1 MRATPNQMSGKT
13 LAFSKDNLNKLVPI
27 DSSFIPTVKAI
38 LHSAVERLHLVNAA
52 CMLRAINDPHHRYL
66 VIGEDLTGVELLNA
80 DPEEEFIVS
89 TELPMAPRNTRLT
102 THELV
107 SIPININDQRLGYL
121 LASARTAAISSSE
134 LEAGMAQ
141 LAHELVCLVL
151 RYQTHFR
158 IMAAYGRQAYWMG
171 TSEAL
176 RKLDQHIA
184 KLADAPMPI
193 VIRGEK
199 GTGKLLAARALHC
212 HNRTDYTP
220 FIESSCEEWDT
231 ATVGKILPELWAYA
245 KGGTLFLRNID
256 KLEPEGFAL
265 LQDFWATRSAQREQ
279 EHLDRGDKSLNTR
292 LLVTLSCEPLGLN
305 ANETLAPWLE
315 FNFLELCLPR
325 LQERRDDIRLLGQYF
340 IEEYFLDIKF
350 DFTEDAWQILEAY
363 SWPKNVQQL
372 KRLIQKL
379 AIMVEQPLVSAPLLL
394 QLFPSLDAVD
404 RTQTLSHSN
413 ISNNPQQFATSRN
426 RTTLAA
432 DTHVSLELIFGGAR
446 DLHWEHPSLIK
457 AVSYVIDNHHLQL
470 SVTAAASS
478 AGISAAQLTDLLKQ
492 RLGLSFIQV
501 LTKIRIEKAKALFQK
516 IPSKP
521 IDQVCCDIGFADVD
535 GFEKVFKRMVGL
547 SPKVY
552 RGQFFKPLSL
562 VQQ

>member
-1 MRATPNQMSGKT
+1 MRATSNQTSGKT

-27 DSSFIPTVKAI
+27 DSSFITTVKAI
-38 LHSAVERLHLVNAA
+38 LHAAVERLHLVNAA
-52 CMLRAINDPHHRYL
+52 CMLRAISDQHHRYL
-66 VIGEDLTGVELLNA
+66 VIGEDLSGVELISA
-80 DPEEEFIVS
+80 DAEEEFIVS

-102 THELV
+102 THELM
-107 SIPININDQRLGYL
+107 SIPINMNDQRLGYL
-121 LASARTAAISSSE
+121 LASTRSAAISTGE
-134 LEAGMAQ
+134 LQAGMAQ
-141 LAHELVCLVL
+141 LAHELLCLVQ

-158 IMAAYGRQAYWMG
+158 IMAAYGRQPYWLG

-176 RKLDQHIA
+176 RKLDQLIA
-184 KLADAPMPI
+184 KLADAPMP
-193 VIRGEK
+193 VLIRGEK

-220 FIESSCEEWDT
+220 FIESSCEEWDS

-256 KLEPEGFAL
+256 RLEPEGFAL
-265 LQDFWATRSAQREQ
+265 LQDFWSSKSALRDQDHQ
-279 EHLDRGDKSLNTR
+279 DQSDKSLHTH
-292 LLVTLSCEPLGLN
+292 LLVTLSCEPLVLGTCD
-305 ANETLAPWLE
+305 TLAPWLD
-315 FNFLELCLPR
+315 FNFLELRLPR
-325 LQERRDDIRLLGQYF
+325 LQERRDDIRMLGQYF
-340 IEEYFLDIKF
+340 IEECFLDIKF
-350 DFTEDAWQILEAY
+350 DFSEDAWQILEAY

-379 AIMVEQPLVSAPLLL
+379 AIMVEQPVVSAPLLL

-404 RTQTLSHSN
+404 RARPPPRSN
-413 ISNNPQQFATSRN
+413 VCDTRQKFVTSRSAEVIA
-426 RTTLAA
+426 TGA
-432 DTHVSLELIFGGAR
+432 HVSLELIFGSAR
-446 DLHWEHPSLIK
+446 DLHWEHPLLIK
-457 AVSYVIDNHHLQL
+457 AVSYMIDNHQAQMR
-470 SVTAAASS
+470 VAAAAAS
-478 AGISAAQLTDLLKQ
+478 AGISAAQLADLLKQ
-492 RLGLSFIQV
+492 RLGLSFVQV

-521 IDQVCCDIGFADVD
+521 IDQVCCEIGFADID